1 LRYPAERYNKN
12 RETSMKFFRS
22 LALVLSVVVAG
33 CAGTTP
39 VSSSDETLSLVFG
52 YFDMKDAPTKV
63 QWVALKQYGGKGAGT
78 YQLAVED
85 GLFLHVG
92 VEPGSYQVDKF
103 GGSGFLRGDYVY
115 NFGGKGRNSTAI
127 RIQKPGAYFLG
138 AHRYVN
144 HAGKGLFA
152 PDKFDMEPAR
162 SPTEKELLQRV
173 IKRLETDRELQPYT
187 RQLKLARE
195 RLARL

>member
-1 LRYPAERYNKN
+1 
-12 RETSMKFFRS
+12 MKVFRS
-22 LALVLSVVVAG
+22 LALVLSVLVAA

-39 VSSSDETLSLVFG
+39 VSNTDETLSLVFG

-63 QWVALKQYGGKGAGT
+63 QWVALKQYGKAAGT

-92 VEPGSYQVDKF
+92 VEPGSYQVEKF

-127 RIQKPGAYFLG
+127 RIQKPGVYFLG

-162 SPTEKELLQRV
+162 SPTERELLQRV